1 MKLPI
6 YMDHHATTPV
16 DPRVLEAMLPYFSE
30 TFGNAASRNHSFGW
44 KAEEAV
50 NAARAQVADAI
61 GARPR
66 EIVFTSGG
74 TESINLALKGVAE
87 RAAPRGKHVITWQ
100 TEHRAV
106 LDTCRHLEKLGF
118 RVSYLPVKSDGLLD
132 LGTLEKALAPETI
145 LISLLYANNEIGVL
159 QPLAAVGK
167 IAREK
172 GIVFHVDGVQ
182 ALGKVPLNVERDHID
197 LLSITAH
204 KLYGPK
210 GAGALYVRRG
220 REKVDLA
227 PQIDGGGHERGF
239 RSGTLNVPGIVGF
252 GKACQIS
259 VAGMAKEARRLS
271 ALRDRLKDGLF
282 AQLEDIS
289 INGSLNERLP
299 HNLHVSFAGVDGE
312 SLLLGLDDVAVSS
325 GSACTTAS
333 PEPSH
338 VLRALGVPDKLAHA
352 SIRFG
357 LGRFTTEE
365 EVDYVIAKV
374 VRVVNHLRELSPLP
388 SKR

>member
-1 MKLPI
+1 
-6 YMDHHATTPV
+6 
-16 DPRVLEAMLPYFSE
+16 
-30 TFGNAASRNHSFGW
+30 
-44 KAEEAV
+44 
-50 NAARAQVADAI
+50 
-61 GARPR
+61 
-66 EIVFTSGG
+66 
-74 TESINLALKGVAE
+74 
-87 RAAPRGKHVITWQ
+87 
-100 TEHRAV
+100 
-106 LDTCRHLEKLGF
+106 
-118 RVSYLPVKSDGLLD
+118 VKSDGLLD
-132 LGTLEKALAPETI
+132 LDTLQKAITPETI

-159 QPLAAVGK
+159 QPVAAAGK

-210 GAGALYVRRG
+210 GAGALYVRRS
-220 REKVDLA
+220 RDKVDLA

-252 GKACQIS
+252 GKACEIS
-259 VAGMAKEARRLS
+259 IAGMAEEARRL
-271 ALRDRLKDGLF
+271 ARLRDRLKDGLF

>member
-6 YMDHHATTPV
+6 YMDHHATTQV
-16 DPRVLEAMLPYFSE
+16 DPRVLEATLPYSSE
-30 TFGNAASRNHSFGW
+30 AFGNAASRNHSFGW

-66 EIVFTSGG
+66 EIVFTSGA
-74 TESINLALKGVAE
+74 TEAINLALKGVTE
-87 RAAPRGKHVITWQ
+87 RAAPRRKHIITWQ

-132 LGTLEKALAPETI
+132 LGTLEKAITPETV

-159 QPLAAVGK
+159 QPVAAVGR
-167 IAREK
+167 IARAK

-182 ALGKVPLNVERDHID
+182 ALGKVPLSVERDQID

-220 REKVDLA
+220 RDKVELTA
-227 PQIDGGGHERGF
+227 QIDGGGHERGF

-252 GKACQIS
+252 GKACEVSIAAMPQ
-259 VAGMAKEARRLS
+259 EAQRLA
-271 ALRDRLKDGLF
+271 ALRDRLKGKLF
-282 AQLEDIS
+282 EHLEDIS
-289 INGSLNERLP
+289 INGGLEHRLP

-338 VLRALGVPDKLAHA
+338 VLRALGVPGKLAHA

-357 LGRFTTEE
+357 LGRFTSEE
-365 EVDYVIAKV
+365 EVDYVFAKV
-374 VRVVNHLRELSPLP
+374 VRVVNRLRELSPP
-388 SKR
+388 R

>member
-44 KAEEAV
+44 EAEAAV
-50 NAARAQVADAI
+50 DAARAQVAEAI
-61 GARPR
+61 GAKPR
-66 EIVFTSGG
+66 EIVFTSGA
-74 TESINLALKGVAE
+74 TESINLALKGLAE
-87 RAAPRGKHVITWQ
+87 RAAARGKHVITWQ

-132 LGTLEKALAPETI
+132 LGVLERAITPETI
-145 LISLLYANNEIGVL
+145 LISLLYANNEIGVI
-159 QPLAAVGK
+159 QPVAAAGK

-182 ALGKVPLNVERDHID
+182 ALGKVPVNVERGHID

-210 GAGALYVRRG
+210 GVGALYVRRG
-220 REKVDLA
+220 RDKVDLA

-252 GKACQIS
+252 GKACEVSI
-259 VAGMAKEARRLS
+259 AGMAEEARRLA

-289 INGSLNERLP
+289 INGSITERLP
-299 HNLHVSFAGVDGE
+299 HNLHLSFSGVDGE

-338 VLRALGVPDKLAHA
+338 VLRALGVPPKLAHA

-374 VRVVNHLRELSPLP
+374 VRVVNRLRELSPLP
-388 SKR
+388 RKG